1 MMDKDAARAK
11 PGSVAEEIRDG
22 LSTASSTERRVAHA
36 LLADYPMLAMGTLSD
51 WAGRAAVS
59 TPTILRYLTKLGFGS
74 FPDFQARLRA
84 ELSDRLRSPL
94 DKAPGASQQSG
105 NDRSLA
111 FARAVSENIFETFS
125 HLPQSEGQAVITL
138 LADPRRKIALVGGR
152 FTDPLARYAAAHL
165 TIVRNAVSSLNGL
178 PDNWRDKLLDL
189 DKGDVLIVFDIRR
202 YTPELLKFAEQAA
215 ARKIVVVLITDQWL
229 SPVSRV
235 ASHILPARIVVP
247 SRWDSNAAL
256 MAIVEMLLE
265 GVTSKLGVAAERRI
279 GDLEALRASSD
290 N

>member
-1 MMDKDAARAK
+1 MMEEEAARAR

-22 LSTASSTERRVAHA
+22 LATASSTERRVAHA
-36 LLADYPMLAMGTLSD
+36 LLADYPILALGTLAD

-94 DKAPGASQQSG
+94 DKTPAAPSSG
-105 NDRSLA
+105 GERSA
-111 FARAVSENIFETFS
+111 GFARAVSDNILETFA
-125 HLPQSEGQAVITL
+125 HLPESEGQAVIAL

-189 DKGDVLIVFDIRR
+189 DRGDVLIVFDIRR

-215 ARKIVVVLITDQWL
+215 ARKIVVVLVTDQWL
-229 SPVSRV
+229 SPVARV
-235 ASHILPARIVVP
+235 ASHILPARIAVP

-265 GVTSKLGVAAERRI
+265 GVTSKLGSTAERRI
-279 GDLEALRASSD
+279 GDLEALRGSSD
-290 N
+290 T